1 MEKYKGYFVPPH
13 ENPKE
18 KTADDF
24 CGCVNFIDCKGVY
37 CSDCLF
43 FVEYGKRLRVK
54 GRPEFKE
61 WLKRQEEKE
70 A

>member
-24 CGCVNFIDCKGVY
+24 CGCVKLFDCKGIN
-37 CSDCLF
+37 CGNCLF
-43 FVEYGKRLRVK
+43 YVRVK
-54 GRPEFKE
+54 GRPEFKA
-61 WLKRQEEKE
+61 WLKEKE
-70 A
+70 ARE